1 MWGITVPKTTK
12 SETLERGAQLPLAFE
27 LSSSEKSAATKK
39 RRAKRQPPLRTCG
52 QCSGSFR
59 SWKKDALCGKCEE
72 DGSARPRSSAAP
84 SAVELG
90 GPEDDGSFHFLATG
104 EPEPKS

>member
-1 MWGITVPKTTK
+1 VWGISIPNSTTK
-12 SETLERGAQLPLAFE
+12 PLTASAQLPLAFD
-27 LSSSEKSAATKK
+27 LSPSEKAAATKK
-39 RRAKRQPPLRTCG
+39 RRAKRQPPLRVCG

-72 DGSARPRSSAAP
+72 DGSARPRSKAAP

-104 EPEPKS
+104 KPEPKP